1 MPLKRLPIAKQMIM
15 ANHPRSVEIVK
26 SRIRRSA
33 WWRDDMLTPGFVL
46 FSIVSSPRLFE
57 VYWKDVP
64 PGRFLEAGDTYISNN
79 TMLGD
84 DLQKTY
90 AISIAQWETLSH
102 EYVEVPQYD
111 FRDRSI
117 SKIQVWPFDPMD
129 LSAEQMK
136 LSVAVSFNDEE
147 MQDEPR
153 LCGALRD
160 LMEDYE
166 LEFFWE
172 TRSYG

>member
-1 MPLKRLPIAKQMIM
+1 
-15 ANHPRSVEIVK
+15 
-26 SRIRRSA
+26 
-33 WWRDDMLTPGFVL
+33 
-46 FSIVSSPRLFE
+46 
-57 VYWKDVP
+57 
-64 PGRFLEAGDTYISNN
+64 
-79 TMLGD
+79 MLGD